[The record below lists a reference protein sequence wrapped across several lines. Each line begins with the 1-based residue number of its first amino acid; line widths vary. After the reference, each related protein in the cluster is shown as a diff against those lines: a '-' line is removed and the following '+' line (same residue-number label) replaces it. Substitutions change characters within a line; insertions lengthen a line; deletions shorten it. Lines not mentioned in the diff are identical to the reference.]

1 MKVHLPIYARLL
13 LGFLLNL
20 AFLGAVFYG
29 FFRLQFRVDMD
40 SLLLGRAGDR
50 IQAVGEVIAA
60 ELADTPEADW
70 GRVLDRF
77 SQAYRAQFFLFRAD
91 GTQAGGEAIELP
103 LEVRERIA
111 GSQES
116 PSEPPGRSS
125 IARRGPPPGRGPMR
139 RWTPPPLNP
148 QPKFMLRAGDPSR
161 YWVGVRLPFAEPAR
175 MRSPP
180 LVLLGMSDSLRGG
193 GLFFDPT
200 PWIAVGFGA
209 VLLSVLFWTPL
220 VHRLTRAI
228 GQMTRATSRIAEGR
242 FDTRVP
248 VQRAD
253 ELGRLAVS
261 INQLAAR
268 LTDYVQ
274 GQKRFLGDIAH
285 ELCAPLARIQ
295 MALGILE
302 QRADPGS
309 QTQLQDLEEEV
320 REMSDLI
327 HDLLSFTRAGL
338 QPEHMTLES
347 VPLLEIAQP
356 IAARE
361 APRLAALE
369 VRIDPACRVLA
380 EPDLLRR
387 ALANLVRNAVRYAGS
402 AGPILLEAESRGD
415 CILVRV
421 SDSGPGVPE
430 ETLHRIFDPFFRVE
444 PSRSRETGGIG
455 LGLAIVKTCIEACQ
469 GTVVARNRSPSGLEV
484 EIALKHAPAD
494 HRAGSPS

>member
-1 MKVHLPIYARLL
+1 
-13 LGFLLNL
+13 
-20 AFLGAVFYG
+20 
-29 FFRLQFRVDMD
+29 
-40 SLLLGRAGDR
+40 
-50 IQAVGEVIAA
+50 
-60 ELADTPEADW
+60 
-70 GRVLDRF
+70 
-77 SQAYRAQFFLFRAD
+77 
-91 GTQAGGEAIELP
+91 
-103 LEVRERIA
+103 
-111 GSQES
+111 
-116 PSEPPGRSS
+116 
-125 IARRGPPPGRGPMR
+125 
-139 RWTPPPLNP
+139 
-148 QPKFMLRAGDPSR
+148 
-161 YWVGVRLPFAEPAR
+161 
-175 MRSPP
+175 
-180 LVLLGMSDSLRGG
+180 
-193 GLFFDPT
+193 
-200 PWIAVGFGA
+200 
-209 VLLSVLFWTPL
+209 
-220 VHRLTRAI
+220 
-228 GQMTRATSRIAEGR
+228 
-242 FDTRVP
+242 
-248 VQRAD
+248 
-253 ELGRLAVS
+253 
-261 INQLAAR
+261 
-268 LTDYVQ
+268 
-274 GQKRFLGDIAH
+274 
-285 ELCAPLARIQ
+285 
-295 MALGILE
+295 
-302 QRADPGS
+302 
-309 QTQLQDLEEEV
+309 
-320 REMSDLI
+320 MSDLI